1 MANKDD
7 YLTYYREFFENFALT
22 VNPNDQLPVKLA
34 SYKLINLEVI
44 GGVID
49 WTTQYLTQKKCPQS
63 LIAPLIKIVIDET
76 RKSCKKEPTACGFNP
91 SDNAYEPLKLMQTVM
106 AITNDICQKYLDN
119 NMLYSLPSP
128 GWPHHIVSVFAAKN
142 KRRRMED
149 RHVVVHD
156 LNTMFNIQVIRR
168 KKTRKQETQ

>member
-1 MANKDD
+1 MNH
-7 YLTYYREFFENFALT
+7 
-22 VNPNDQLPVKLA
+22 
-34 SYKLINLEVI
+34 
-44 GGVID
+44 
-49 WTTQYLTQKKCPQS
+49 
-63 LIAPLIKIVIDET
+63 IVIV
-76 RKSCKKEPTACGFNP
+76 GIFVFN
-91 SDNAYEPLKLMQTVM
+91 SFLVVAAYEPLKLMQTVM